1 MRAQAAG
8 QMHGIA
14 GVQLGEDAGA
24 VRLYRAQGY
33 AQIDGDDLVGP
44 ASRHIVHD
52 LPFTGGQG

>member
-14 GVQLGEDAGA
+14 GIQLGEDAGA
-24 VRLYRAQGY
+24 MRLHGAQRY

-52 LPFTGGQG
+52 LPFTGSQG